1 MKLTFL
7 FEFNLLSFVCFF
19 DVIQVHKV
27 EETSELLIT
36 SVNVEKNELALSLN
50 KEKLQT
56 LQLKQELVD
65 AETRNAD
72 LYKVFF
78 FFLINVIILYFCC
91 AFSLHKWISILVTCF
106 IS

>member
-36 SVNVEKNELALSLN
+36 SLNVEKNELALSLN

-78 FFLINVIILYFCC
+78 FFF
-91 AFSLHKWISILVTCF
+91 
-106 IS
+106 